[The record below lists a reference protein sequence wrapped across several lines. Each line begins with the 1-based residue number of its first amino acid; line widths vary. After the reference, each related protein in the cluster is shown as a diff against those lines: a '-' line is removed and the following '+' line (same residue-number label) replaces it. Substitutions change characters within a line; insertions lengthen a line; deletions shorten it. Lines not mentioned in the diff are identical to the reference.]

1 MEAPSAEALAWEAA
15 ARERSVLGAPE
26 GSVLAPASLPYA
38 LEIVSTSASLPS
50 EDDGAPTCRAS
61 VSLYDKEAKAMFG
74 RTWESAPL
82 PWPQPGEP
90 LQIATTVALH
100 TPIVSPGCTV
110 VVEIVR
116 GEGDEAVSVGW
127 SAVPLFAGA
136 SRLRE
141 EFGPEIETPVFAGT
155 PRYLLF
161 DNEPPSEEALPDCL
175 LRTRVRTAHATLGAH
190 QQLLRENEVVALDEE
205 IVGLSGS
212 LAAPAAPPT
221 CSITLSELSFAIPG
235 VVDADGATDISKLSF
250 DDALMKYLQSVT
262 APEVWASAEG
272 VKTACALVGVHN
284 VSARSPCPA
293 RAPRSVVDCAN
304 AVLLSTGAL
313 LHRAPRHRAAREDG
327 G

>member
-50 EDDGAPTCRAS
+50 DDDGAPTCRAS

-127 SAVPLFAGA
+127 SAVPLFAG
-136 SRLRE
+136 RLR
-141 EFGPEIETPVFAGT
+141 
-155 PRYLLF
+155 
-161 DNEPPSEEALPDCL
+161 
-175 LRTRVRTAHATLGAH
+175 
-190 QQLLRENEVVALDEE
+190 
-205 IVGLSGS
+205 
-212 LAAPAAPPT
+212 
-221 CSITLSELSFAIPG
+221 
-235 VVDADGATDISKLSF
+235 
-250 DDALMKYLQSVT
+250 
-262 APEVWASAEG
+262 
-272 VKTACALVGVHN
+272 
-284 VSARSPCPA
+284 
-293 RAPRSVVDCAN
+293 
-304 AVLLSTGAL
+304 
-313 LHRAPRHRAAREDG
+313 
-327 G
+327 